1 MQKIQN
7 RIARI
12 VASSPYCVSAAPIIQ
27 DLGWSIISD
36 LIRKEIA
43 MPTYKSLNSLAP
55 DYLRRLFLECSDA
68 RERVLR
74 SSGND
79 LKIPLLKTTDG
90 QKAFSYRGTKLWDNL
105 EMQIKLAASLKTF
118 KDQL

>member
-1 MQKIQN
+1 M
-7 RIARI
+7 
-12 VASSPYCVSAAPIIQ
+12 
-27 DLGWSIISD
+27 L
-36 LIRKEIA
+36 
-43 MPTYKSLNSLAP
+43 TYKSLNSLAP
-55 DYLRRLFLECSDA
+55 DYLRILLLKCSDA

-90 QKAFSYRGTKLWDNL
+90 QKAFSYQGAKLWDSL
-105 EMQIKLAASLKTF
+105 EMETKQAASLKTF